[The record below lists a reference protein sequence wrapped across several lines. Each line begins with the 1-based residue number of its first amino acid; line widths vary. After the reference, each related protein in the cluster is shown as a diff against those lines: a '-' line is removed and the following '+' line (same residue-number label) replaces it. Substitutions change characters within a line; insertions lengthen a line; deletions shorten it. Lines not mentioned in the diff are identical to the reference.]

1 MECRHSKELK
11 FRTKE
16 SFYKPERIDW
26 TPLKESVDFFKRH
39 FAWLKQNDSF
49 KGINSVFFFSLVTEK
64 ILTECLS
71 ILSQCTVTPLFCP
84 SFFTLPGVPRLL
96 ERSQKV
102 NLNVILTSNWDH
114 NDSSVKR
121 HFSWAK
127 MILQVKGWNYLL
139 VLKRLFW
146 IYSVKLLAG

>member
-49 KGINSVFFFSLVTEK
+49 KGINSVFFFSLVK
-64 ILTECLS
+64 KFWLS
-71 ILSQCTVTPLFCP
+71 VYQFYHSVQWLHSFVRVFLLFQE
-84 SFFTLPGVPRLL
+84 SH
-96 ERSQKV
+96 
-102 NLNVILTSNWDH
+102 D
-114 NDSSVKR
+114 
-121 HFSWAK
+121 
-127 MILQVKGWNYLL
+127 Y
-139 VLKRLFW
+139 
-146 IYSVKLLAG
+146 